1 MYLLFLNK
9 NETKIIVSRI
19 TLESF
24 VLSIKKINLLITL
37 GSLMLLKIEN
47 IPLEVKL
54 VLVQVFSSKYSGRSS
69 LILYVLN
76 EEYYKLYQL
85 LQM

>member
-1 MYLLFLNK
+1 MYLLFFNK

-24 VLSIKKINLLITL
+24 VRSIKKINLLITL